1 MQHVYVLHGYSASPE
16 DHWFQDIKNQLN
28 GDQTQVTLI
37 HFPDSAYPDVKA
49 WQGTLDHH
57 IPKIDD
63 TTFFVAHSL
72 GVISLL
78 HFFHRHQIQYLGGML
93 LVSGFRE
100 ALPALPE
107 LDDYIAQSQQIPQ
120 TLQLR
125 AGAYMYLSDHDAYV
139 PPEWSIRLALEL
151 NIPYEQI
158 AHAGHFL
165 AEDGYTTFPALVKR
179 LDHMLQA

>member
-78 HFFHRHQIQYLGGML
+78 HFFIGTKY
-93 LVSGFRE
+93 
-100 ALPALPE
+100 
-107 LDDYIAQSQQIPQ
+107 
-120 TLQLR
+120 
-125 AGAYMYLSDHDAYV
+125 
-139 PPEWSIRLALEL
+139 SIWE
-151 NIPYEQI
+151 ECCW
-158 AHAGHFL
+158 FL
-165 AEDGYTTFPALVKR
+165 AFEKLYL
-179 LDHMLQA
+179 HYQN